1 MAQYFGHKVNHVSQ
15 KWKNNL
21 RKEPHFLRM
30 QKWWLITTSFFLCA
44 FCWHITAILEPHNKK
59 LWKNDS
65 KSQPSPP
72 YFMSNSEKMK
82 EHPRT
87 TVELWSELFSPK
99 WRHFSSSSLE
109 DEVSLTLSK
118 SDIEARIFHN
128 GHSNWCTHSAY
139 ATQSCIHQT
148 LHKAQSSVGKK
159 SQLRY
164 RPAYKCW
171 THGWHFQYMSEWQP
185 IIHT

>member
-1 MAQYFGHKVNHVSQ
+1 MIASLNPAPHILCPIVK
-15 KWKNNL
+15 KWKNTHVLLLNYG
-21 RKEPHFLRM
+21 
-30 QKWWLITTSFFLCA
+30 QNFF
-44 FCWHITAILEPHNKK
+44 
-59 LWKNDS
+59 
-65 KSQPSPP
+65 PP
-72 YFMSNSEKMK
+72 NEDIF
-82 EHPRT
+82 H
-87 TVELWSELFSPK
+87 
-99 WRHFSSSSLE
+99 HSSLE

-148 LHKAQSSVGKK
+148 LHKAQSSVGKNPNYI
-159 SQLRY
+159 RY